1 MTYVLLDELAN
12 QRQEEL
18 ATRARAHRPDPV
30 ASATSPTR
38 RTRRFGSGLLGD
50 RLAARGTRS

>member
-1 MTYVLLDELAN
+1 MTHVLLVELAF

-18 ATRARAHRPDPV
+18 ATRARARARRPGRI

-38 RTRRFGSGLLGD
+38 RTRRYGSALLGD
-50 RLAARGTRS
+50 RLT